1 MIACGLSLKH
11 RAKFGRLKSMSG
23 IKVLSG
29 KGVFGLSKQ
38 DMGVPSSA
46 QQGSGLKKDLGL
58 EISRLGERS
67 NLDSK
72 RLT

>member
-11 RAKFGRLKSMSG
+11 RAKYGRLKSMSG

-58 EISRLGERS
+58 EIMPSRRALKFRF
-67 NLDSK
+67 
-72 RLT
+72 